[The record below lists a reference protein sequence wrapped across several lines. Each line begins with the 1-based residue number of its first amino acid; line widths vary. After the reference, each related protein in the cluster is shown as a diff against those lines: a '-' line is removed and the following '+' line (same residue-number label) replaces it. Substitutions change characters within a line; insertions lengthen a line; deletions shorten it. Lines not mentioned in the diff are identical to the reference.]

1 MQITFGTEQFL
12 ASNDG
17 IVSNESIQI
26 RLHNARHSQY
36 FDKFK
41 ELLYHLK
48 FKIVVNEV
56 NEYLDGLGSKSRPTI
71 KSSQTILTYA
81 VHRMLSAIDLKVN
94 TISSLL
100 SYRHSLTDEWHF
112 IEDADL
118 NHLADFIAYAA
129 STEIYS
135 LSSKCNDATKSHSRI
150 IGSLEEMIK
159 TKFGCF
165 PSHYLY
171 DPIIQFNDCYVK
183 NSTFIKGRDSDE
195 RPRFYIGRNIHHI
208 VSNRHIPNRVES
220 VDLVLDFLSN
230 GDTNTLLHNISSF
243 MSTAVFDRLA
253 IRPRLA
259 VFVNDDKNVENCFF
273 DLLSRAIEA
282 SNCREI
288 NVKSISKD
296 ADEIRNIAGSIS
308 VIERHLTRQKLTP
321 DSIRSIRG
329 DLETTKFG
337 HPTLQDGHQ
346 MRPFCSMMAS
356 SNNSRL
362 VSSLCEADRSR
373 FMIMRQTR
381 HFSEIYGKSKT
392 AKILESLKSDDA
404 AQYLLERIV
413 LAYLENDKNLV
424 CPLHSTVSNNK
435 ISYDAEREFV
445 DQVGADKIVGFS
457 VKEVRDLYKTWT
469 DDEGIFFKDYS
480 NLETALRSMGFIKKK
495 TTFMYV
501 NSDSAYFDIT
511 KLVGPANEFWI
522 YANEDAN
529 EQYFSSLRE
538 SRQNIYSE
546 TKSKFSTIDDEIL
559 NQTRLIKQYND
570 QINPVTNRPVTDV
583 YVDFHNRMGILLDK
597 PIGKHRFNGCLN
609 SLGFKRKNVTLSKVI
624 MSDKDREIAE
634 FKNTRMLKCWVKSDH
649 DADYSKNKSRSID
662 DRTSDTDYYI
672 SKNLP
677 TNLVSNDSLETL
689 LTADGSALLSSDKA
703 LIDKCI
709 EICYHVDFM
718 SMIDSMT
725 SMIHRNDPEFRYA
738 RNVVS
743 FVYDQI
749 LDVLDNSACGY
760 DVLSNTLSYWNQS
773 VGGYSAI
780 RDVKPEEL
788 ASFIT
793 DLLAEKLYRL
803 HLKQR
808 FNYRNLK
815 SLEKKLIK
823 LFKSGHRIYRRFY
836 LNDAIIQFDDCYVE
850 NSRFKQGY
858 SGSRPRFFINKSVWN
873 VVQSRKVTR
882 HIKEV
887 DTLLDFVSGNQ
898 TELLLSNLSTFMLTR
913 SRDRLAVRPKVSVLT
928 NYEIYDRNLFFDLL
942 CRSLNQRNMI
952 DEIKFEKLTNR
963 TRGCLDKLCGAL
975 CAVVYD
981 YEKPTLNSS
990 AVSIIRRYLETTTFN
1005 FADGNLQFDLRA
1017 FGILLTNSE
1026 STDSFSGLNYASR
1039 QRFIHFVSDRFLR
1052 DQIGIDSADRVEA
1065 VSKTV
1070 DAEQY
1075 LIELL
1080 VLAHLSNIENNVR
1093 LPTQD

>member
-1 MQITFGTEQFL
+1 MQITFDTEQFL
-12 ASNDG
+12 ASNNG
-17 IVSNESIQI
+17 IVSNESIQL
-26 RLHNARHSQY
+26 RLHNARQSQY

-48 FKIVVNEV
+48 FKIVDDEV
-56 NEYLDGLGSKSRPTI
+56 NEYLDSLGSKSRPTI
-71 KSSQTILTYA
+71 KSSQAILEYA
-81 VHRMLSAIDLKVN
+81 VHKMLSAIDLETN
-94 TISSLL
+94 TVSSLL
-100 SYRHSLTDEWHF
+100 SYRHSLTDEWLF
-112 IEDADL
+112 IEDAYL

-150 IGSLEEMIK
+150 IESLTKMIK
-159 TKFGCF
+159 SKFGCA
-165 PSHYLY
+165 PSHCLY
-171 DPIIQFNDCYVK
+171 DQIIQFNDCYVK
-183 NSTFIKGRDSDE
+183 NSVFIEGRDSDE
-195 RPRFYIGRNIHHI
+195 RPRFYIDRNVYHI
-208 VSNRHIPNRVES
+208 VSNKHIPSRIES
-220 VDLVLDFLSN
+220 VDLILDFLSN

-259 VFVNDDKNVENCFF
+259 VFVNDDKEIENCFF
-273 DLLSRAIEA
+273 DLLSRAA
-282 SNCREI
+282 GDANCREI
-288 NVKSISKD
+288 NIDRISKD
-296 ADEIRNIAGSIS
+296 ETDIRNIASSIC
-308 VIERHLTRQKLTP
+308 VIEKNLTRRKLNP

-329 DLETTKFG
+329 DLETTKFV
-337 HPTLQDGHQ
+337 HPMLNEGCL
-346 MRPFCSMMAS
+346 MRPFCSMLAS

-362 VSSLCEADRSR
+362 VSSFGEADRSR
-373 FMIMRQTR
+373 FMLMQQTQ
-381 HFSEIYGKSKT
+381 HFKEIYGKSKMT
-392 AKILESLKSDDA
+392 EILDSLSSDEA

-413 LAYLENDKNLV
+413 LAYIENGKRLV
-424 CPLHSTVSNNK
+424 QPASAQYSDNK
-435 ISYDAEREFV
+435 ISYDIEREFV
-445 DQVGADKIVGFS
+445 NRVGIDKILGFS
-457 VKEVRDLYKTWT
+457 VKEVRDLYSRWAE
-469 DDEGIFFKDYS
+469 DEGVISKDYS
-480 NLETALRSMGFIKKK
+480 GLETALLSMDLVKKK
-495 TTFMYV
+495 TTFMHV
-501 NSDSAYFDIT
+501 NSDSAYFDVT
-511 KLVGPANEFWI
+511 KLTGPTNEFWI
-522 YANEDAN
+522 HANDDVN
-529 EQYFSSLRE
+529 EQYFSALRE
-538 SRQNIYSE
+538 SRHDIYLE
-546 TKSKFSTIDDEIL
+546 TKSSSSSIDDEIIS
-559 NQTRLIKQYND
+559 QTKLIKQYND
-570 QINPVTNRPVTDV
+570 QINPVVNRPVTDV
-583 YVDFHNRMGILLDK
+583 YVDFHNRMGVLLDK
-597 PIGKHRFNGCLN
+597 PIGKHRFNSCLN
-609 SLGFKRKNVTLSKVI
+609 SLGFKRKNVALSKVI

-634 FKNTRMLKCWVKSDH
+634 FKNARMVKCWVKSDH
-649 DADYSKNKSRSID
+649 EADYSKSKSRSIN

-725 SMIHRNDPEFRYA
+725 SMIHHNDPELRYA

-823 LFKSGHRIYRRFY
+823 LFKSGHRIYRHFY

-858 SGSRPRFFINKSVWN
+858 SNSRPRFFINKSVWN
-873 VVQSRKVTR
+873 VVQTRKVTR

-898 TELLLSNLSTFMLTR
+898 AELLLSNLSTFMLTR

-1080 VLAHLSNIENNVR
+1080 VLAHLSNVENNVR